1 MMCLPKLKN
10 IFKPKKTRTVVFGG
24 INYSDN
30 YVEGEMSESENIST
44 RRYPYLA
51 TRYKRTL
58 YETYEGLNEG
68 IYDFYFHNSDTIK
81 VMGEYRLYYNAQQ
94 ISGGVSPGMK
104 QWAVV
109 GNKLVIWPD
118 MKMLD
123 LQTKKLSSLGATAN
137 LTFDP
142 STPEYLYNAED
153 AADLTELFKAG
164 DTVNVYYSSATLNA
178 DGMARI
184 TKVETHKIYAD
195 NLSEIIQQSTLV
207 AVGTTIDGI
216 SVSRRVPCANVLGS
230 AYICESGN
238 RLWICYSGLDVTKN
252 EWVSS
257 IAASALGDPTNFETF
272 EGVSTDSYQV
282 AVASDGSFTGCASY
296 GDSVVFFKENVIH
309 KVLGDFPSEYALY
322 SFSSPGVKA
331 GCYRSIVNVNEK
343 LFYLA
348 ADNGVYVYTGSVP
361 TCVSDKLG
369 FEPKMMDSYSGAAG
383 TDGHKYY
390 ISVSETGLSNKHLY
404 VLDTDTGVWI
414 REDNTGC
421 AAFGRKGGKLYM
433 LTDNISGGKMYLVNS
448 GEDDEEIS
456 WSAVF
461 KPMYETIEGRKTHS
475 KLIIRAEVPR
485 GAYIEISVKNDGGL
499 WKKVGTIIGGM
510 TRGASS
516 WALPL
521 ARCDKFEVK
530 LEGIGASSVLSM
542 MREYTV
548 GSDR

>member
-1 MMCLPKLKN
+1 MCLPKLKN

-30 YVEGEMSESENIST
+30 YVEGEMSESRNIST

-123 LQTKKLSSLGATAN
+123 LQTKKLSPLGATAN
-137 LTFDP
+137 LTFN
-142 STPEYLYNAED
+142 SATPEYMYNENGET
-153 AADLTELFKAG
+153 DLTTLFKAG
-164 DTVNVYYSSATLNA
+164 DTVNITYSSELLPIDT
-178 DGMARI
+178 MVHI
-184 TKVETHKIYAD
+184 TKVQAHRIYAD
-195 NLSEIIQQSTLV
+195 GLSDVLYE
-207 AVGTTIDGI
+207 GTTSNLAVTRRIPGQTI
-216 SVSRRVPCANVLGS
+216 LGVS
-230 AYICESGN
+230 YICESGN
-238 RLWICYSGLDVTKN
+238 RLWVCYSGLDVTKN
-252 EWVSS
+252 EWVSG

-348 ADNGVYVYTGSVP
+348 ADNGVYVYTGGVP

-404 VLDTDTGVWI
+404 VFDTDTGVWI

-421 AAFGRKGGKLYM
+421 ATFGRKGGKLYM
-433 LTDNISGGKMYLVNS
+433 LTDNMSGGKMYLVNS

-510 TRGASS
+510 NRGASS

-530 LEGIGASSVLSM
+530 LEGMGASSVLNM